1 MTDAKIAAAQTRTS
15 VNEGVGRGWPL
26 KGHPSPG
33 FGYHLLCPPLSLLT
47 YATKPASYSWLWQR
61 DPHFPAQGRTL
72 FFLFFTL
79 PKIGRLLGSVSQWHT
94 IIQRP
99 DTESRREGP
108 TATAAA
114 VRKRKMNGAP
124 RRSNSCPDSVGV
136 GSLCWTRYGHL
147 SWAGLQWSRA
157 GLKPFQHFWF
167 LLINWWQWVRRLK
180 SL

>member
-47 YATKPASYSWLWQR
+47 YATKPASYSWLWR
-61 DPHFPAQGRTL
+61 REPHFPAQGRTL
-72 FFLFFTL
+72 FFFFFTL

-99 DTESRREGP
+99 DTESRCEGP

-114 VRKRKMNGAP
+114 VNERTAP
-124 RRSNSCPDSVGV
+124 SKQQLSGFGGGGVSV
-136 GSLCWTRYGHL
+136 LDEIWTPEL
-147 SWAGLQWSRA
+147 SWSTVEQS
-157 GLKPFQHFWF
+157 WF
-167 LLINWWQWVRRLK
+167 KTISALLISPDQLVTLGSTTEIPLNAH
-180 SL
+180 